1 MEEDHNTPV
10 RIIKKKARGH
20 GGAHGGAWKV
30 AYADF
35 VTAMMALFIVLWI
48 VGQSEAVKKAIEAY
62 FKDPGVFTSS
72 RSGGILQGEKNTAA
86 MPPPVPL
93 DKLAAEMDK
102 LKTEAANIEKAIADI
117 PDFSKFKDKVHVTV
131 TAEGLRI
138 DLVEESEG
146 LFFDIGKATVKPET
160 VKLLKLIATHLAALG
175 NGVMIEGYTDARPY
189 VSSGYSN
196 WNLSTDRAN
205 SARMVLEG
213 NGLGPRQILQVRG
226 FADRNLRTPDK
237 PLDFSNRRVSILM
250 TPSAESQKS
259 ASAAPGAIERVKP
272 GAPPAA
278 PGVKPGA
285 PLPAIELVKP
295 SAASVAPAGVSP
307 SAPASRIAP
316 PGEQRK

>member
-1 MEEDHNTPV
+1 MEEDHNTPI

-48 VGQSEAVKKAIEAY
+48 VGQSEAVKKAVEAY
-62 FKDPGVFTSS
+62 FKDPGVFDSS
-72 RSGGILQGEKNTAA
+72 RSGGILQGEKNTSAT
-86 MPPPVPL
+86 PPPMPL

-102 LKTEAANIEKAIADI
+102 LKAEAGSIEKAIAEV

-160 VKLLKLIATHLAALG
+160 VKLLRLIATHLAPLE
-175 NGVMIEGYTDARPY
+175 NGIVVEGYTDARPY
-189 VSSGYSN
+189 ASSGYSN

-205 SARMVLEG
+205 SARTILEG
-213 NGLGPRQILQVRG
+213 NGLGPHQILQVRG

-237 PLDFSNRRVSILM
+237 PLDFSNRRVSILV

-259 ASAAPGAIERVKP
+259 ASAPAPAIETVRPGGPPTAPGAKASAPPLKIELVRPGAEAAAPAAASP
-272 GAPPAA
+272 GAP
-278 PGVKPGA
+278 
-285 PLPAIELVKP
+285 
-295 SAASVAPAGVSP
+295 AG
-307 SAPASRIAP
+307 RIAP
-316 PGEQRK
+316 SGEQKK